1 MQVKHDASNQEI
13 SEQSSA
19 VVDVA
24 AQAARAHAATV
35 SRMVAKTRH
44 QLLPTQHQHLLLQQA
59 TTLIESN
66 SGDVNHAFGL
76 LRLAV
81 THAGARGDEDTRA
94 RCLLQLSRI
103 EALAGEC
110 EQAVVLAQAAQ
121 QATKDTYVWL
131 QAVLQYSRQRC
142 DLPSTAQ
149 LLWVTIPAKASE
161 L

>member
-1 MQVKHDASNQEI
+1 MQVKKEASDQQD
-13 SEQSSA
+13 SEQHSAA
-19 VVDVA
+19 VVAA
-24 AQAARAHAATV
+24 AQAACSHAATV
-35 SRMVAKTRH
+35 TRMAPKTRH

-81 THAGARGDEDTRA
+81 THSDARGDVDTRA

-103 EALAGEC
+103 EGIAGES
-110 EQAVVLAQAAQ
+110 EKAVVLAQAAQ

-131 QAVLQYSRQRC
+131 QAVIQYSRQRC
-142 DLPSTAQ
+142 ALC
-149 LLWVTIPAKASE
+149 LEFL
-161 L
+161 